1 MAIPLL
7 QKKNSPSVKGIE
19 SEAQAQMDSETK
31 NINTNGRIGEEY
43 IMKVVGINGSPR
55 REGNMSIIIKA
66 VFKELEKNGIETEL
80 IQLGGLPIR
89 SCMSCYKCFEK
100 QNGKCIIQNDG
111 FNDIL
116 GKMAKADGIL
126 LGSPVYA
133 ADVTSEMKA
142 FIDRASLVLKA
153 NGQAMLKHK
162 VAGAVTA
169 VRRGGAI
176 HAFDTMNHFLHYAQ
190 TFLVG
195 ASYWNM
201 VYGKEPGDVERDEEG
216 MKNMQVL
223 GENMAW
229 LLKRINN

>member
-1 MAIPLL
+1 
-7 QKKNSPSVKGIE
+7 
-19 SEAQAQMDSETK
+19 
-31 NINTNGRIGEEY
+31 
-43 IMKVVGINGSPR
+43 MKVFGINGSPR
-55 REGNMSIIIKA
+55 RHGNTSIIIEE

-89 SCMSCYKCFEK
+89 GCMSCMKCFENR
-100 QNGKCIIQNDG
+100 NGKCVIEKDG

-116 GKMAKADGIL
+116 DKMAKADGIL

-142 FIDRASLVLKA
+142 FIDRASLVIKA
-153 NGQAMLKHK
+153 NGQTMLKHK
-162 VAGAVTA
+162 AAGAVTA

-195 ASYWNM
+195 ATYWNM
-201 VYGKEPGDVERDEEG
+201 VYGKEIGDVKGDEEG
-216 MKNMQVL
+216 MKNMKVL

-229 LLKRINN
+229 LLNRIKN